1 MISNYTKVFSISIY
15 HTYFNN
21 QINTLV
27 LNPNEET
34 KRLIHSYGL
43 KLMKSENS
51 FQFYDQSDNGFNQ
64 LLEHIKQTSNIDAFK
79 FDLISSDTSFYNYT
93 ELPIEFSGSIIFS
106 SSNSSHNSTNDS
118 MLLHPEFVENF
129 ASQKIGEVHLKFSDL
144 ISENP
149 ISYEIKFKA
158 RSTYWQYYIFNRSE
172 IKTENLHI
180 DSHSNIEFSMPK
192 IALLNDNEAQVLT
205 SKTLI
210 PLHKT
215 QTLKFDLINKDND
228 SKTLFTRLPSPQ
240 PNQIKISENDG
251 ETTMYSPMYIYL

>member
-21 QINTLV
+21 QINTLI

-64 LLEHIKQTSNIDAFK
+64 LLEHIKQANNIDAFK
-79 FDLISSDTSFYNYT
+79 FDIISSDSNFYNYT
-93 ELPIEFSGSIIFS
+93 ELPIGFNGIVLFS
-106 SSNSSHNSTNDS
+106 SSNSETLNENDTIV
-118 MLLHPEFVENF
+118 LQPQFIENF
-129 ASQKIGEVHLKFSDL
+129 NPQKIGEVHLKFSDL

-180 DSHSNIEFSMPK
+180 DSHSNIEFSIPK
-192 IALLNDNEAQVLT
+192 KALLNDNEAQVLT

-215 QTLKFDLINKDND
+215 QTQKFDLINNENEQKL
-228 SKTLFTRLPSPQ
+228 LFTGLPTPN
-240 PNQIKISENDG
+240 PNQIKISKNNG
-251 ETTMYSPMYIYL
+251 ETTIYSPIYIYL